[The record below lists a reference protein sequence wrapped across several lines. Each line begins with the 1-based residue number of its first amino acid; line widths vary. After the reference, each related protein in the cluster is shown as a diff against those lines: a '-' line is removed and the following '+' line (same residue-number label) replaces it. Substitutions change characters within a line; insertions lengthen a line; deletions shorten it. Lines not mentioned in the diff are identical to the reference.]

1 MLSFFCFFF
10 LFNSR
15 GCEGGV
21 PDFYQ
26 IKFHGRNFK
35 KVVFTWAVSVA
46 PNLPLVW
53 QLQLLQL
60 GSAPS
65 SHPFQRR
72 PSLPR
77 PRNHFSFSWF
87 QRVSR
92 PTVIFVLHC
101 RHSLLIHNCGLV
113 PATNGRGSVLQPVER
128 VVATTG
134 GCAASNFPQQ
144 PAANQLI
151 PSFPSSLHFPSQPT
165 FSSGNTPTISAK
177 TETEGGIT
185 GNYFQRRAQA
195 PRPQDSARSKGETDL
210 NFEI

>member
-15 GCEGGV
+15 GWEGGF

-35 KVVFTWAVSVA
+35 KVVCTWSVWVA
-46 PNLPLVW
+46 PNLPPVW

-65 SHPFQRR
+65 SSHPFQ
-72 PSLPR
+72 SCALPR
-77 PRNHFSFSWF
+77 PRNHFSCSWF
-87 QRVSR
+87 QRVSG

-113 PATNGRGSVLQPVER
+113 PATNGRGSVLQQGRGWWPPLVGAQQ
-128 VVATTG
+128 ATSLSSQLPTNW
-134 GCAASNFPQQ
+134 SPLFLPPSIFQV
-144 PAANQLI
+144 NQLSPLAI
-151 PSFPSSLHFPSQPT
+151 L
-165 FSSGNTPTISAK
+165 TISAK
-177 TETEGGIT
+177 TDSLRPTTIFRGG
-185 GNYFQRRAQA
+185 
-195 PRPQDSARSKGETDL
+195 PRPQGLKIPPGQKVRPT
-210 NFEI
+210 

>member
-1 MLSFFCFFF
+1 MSC
-10 LFNSR
+10 
-15 GCEGGV
+15 
-21 PDFYQ
+21 
-26 IKFHGRNFK
+26 
-35 KVVFTWAVSVA
+35 VSGTKPATRVTA
-46 PNLPLVW
+46 PAPTAGQRSLLLPPIPTPP
-53 QLQLLQL
+53 Q
-60 GSAPS
+60 
-65 SHPFQRR
+65 
-72 PSLPR
+72 SLPR

-87 QRVSR
+87 QRVSG

-113 PATNGRGSVLQPVER
+113 PATSGRGSVLQPVER

-134 GCAASNFPQQ
+134 GCAANNFPQQ
-144 PAANQLI
+144 QAAIQLI

-165 FSSGNTPTISAK
+165 FSSGNAPTISAK

-210 NFEI
+210 NFENIFLDIYTLKHSAPLVTSCS